1 MGLILG
7 EVFKD
12 AGSILS
18 LMVLGILAFSY
29 TSFLGMQVLMLN
41 NKIGALNLFLA
52 TAIPVSYIF
61 IYLFMPSLGLLS
73 IPLGIV
79 ISKYLIA
86 IAIIIVA
93 LKIVPDLSFKQIFD
107 SLIPAALMG
116 VVLYFF
122 ESNKLLYKIV
132 LGALIYSTSF
142 LLLNRAK
149 LNTLLNQIKNK

>member
-1 MGLILG
+1 
-7 EVFKD
+7 
-12 AGSILS
+12 
-18 LMVLGILAFSY
+18 MVLGILAFSY

-52 TAIPVSYIF
+52 TSIPVSYIF

-107 SLIPAALMG
+107 SLIPTALMG

-122 ESNKLLYKIV
+122 ESNKLLYKVV
-132 LGALIYSTSF
+132 LGALIYASTSF
-142 LLLNRAK
+142 LMLNRAK
-149 LNTLLNQIKNK
+149 LNTLLNQIKKQIDSRY